1 MFPYQQP
8 RSFHGCRDLAY
19 WGEEAGEKEEL

>member
-8 RSFHGCRDLAY
+8 RSFHGCTVLAY